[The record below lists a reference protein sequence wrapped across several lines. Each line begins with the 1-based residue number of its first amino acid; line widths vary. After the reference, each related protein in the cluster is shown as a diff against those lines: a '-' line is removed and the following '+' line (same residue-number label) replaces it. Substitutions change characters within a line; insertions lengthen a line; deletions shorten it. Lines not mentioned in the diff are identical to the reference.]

1 MAYRTYVG
9 TTGKDTIQILG
20 NNVSYKPLLDE
31 FKRQGVKMIDECF
44 FDGKIKELQPII
56 DILEK
61 YIMEESEWAKKR
73 KYDIFDMTP
82 SEDRLKN
89 MGLTLSMMELQE
101 NAYIFTTANLIKYL
115 GDNVE
120 QEYDTK
126 QERFI
131 FKIKE
136 GKEVYFEAY

>member
-31 FKRQGVKMIDECF
+31 LKRQGVKMVDECF
-44 FDGKIKELQPII
+44 FEGKIKELQPII

-61 YIMEESEWAKKR
+61 YIMEEVKNAKIN
-73 KYDIFDMTP
+73 IFDMTP
-82 SEDRLKN
+82 SENDVEKV
-89 MGLTLSMMELQE
+89 GLTLCMMEALDR
-101 NAYIFTTANLIKYL
+101 AYIFITANLINYL
-115 GDNVE
+115 GDNIE
-120 QEYDTK
+120 QDYDIE
-126 QERFI
+126 QNRFI

-136 GKEVYFEAY
+136 GKEVWFEAY